1 MPRRRDKVVIERE
14 GRDHGKIFWITE
26 MSASAGEY
34 WAGRL
39 LTMLAAGNAD
49 VPPGFFQLGFE
60 GCAAWVAVHGIGG
73 IDWAVCKPLLDEMM
87 ACVTIQ
93 PDAARNVT
101 RELLEDDIEEI
112 VTRTDT
118 AGGMVRHPSGF
129 FRSRAGTGPR
139 RRIRRRGATRLGR
152 ISQPWIGRDRGGDLG
167 ASTPRCMNSI
177 PSMAWPIS
185 TGWPR

>member
-14 GRDHGKIFWITE
+14 GRDHGKMFWITE
-26 MSASAGEY
+26 MPASAGEY

-73 IDWAVCKPLLDEMM
+73 IDWTVCKPLLDEMM

-112 VTRTDT
+112 VTRMTLREAWFDT
-118 AGGMVRHPSGF
+118 HLGFSVRARYWTSTTEQSEKSNQTGQNIATLDRARSG
-129 FRSRAGTGPR
+129 R
-139 RRIRRRGATRLGR
+139 
-152 ISQPWIGRDRGGDLG
+152 
-167 ASTPRCMNSI
+167 
-177 PSMAWPIS
+177 
-185 TGWPR
+185 

>member
-26 MSASAGEY
+26 MSASAGEH

-73 IDWAVCKPLLDEMM
+73 IDWAVAYPLLQEMM

-93 PDAARNVT
+93 PDAARPNVT

-112 VTRTDT
+112 VTRLTLREAWFDTHLGFSVRARYWTSTTDT
-118 AGGMVRHPSGF
+118 SETNSPSGQNIATLDRA
-129 FRSRAGTGPR
+129 RS
-139 RRIRRRGATRLGR
+139 GR
-152 ISQPWIGRDRGGDLG
+152 
-167 ASTPRCMNSI
+167 
-177 PSMAWPIS
+177 
-185 TGWPR
+185 